1 MCICNILVLLRL
13 ITKQKNYTKG
23 NEITIRIL
31 ENREKT
37 LVGEE
42 LVVNIKLKHR
52 IQQLFRSTQN
62 YNYQFITMLLG
73 YEKTPSIQ
81 IDYF

>member
-1 MCICNILVLLRL
+1 MFLLRL

-42 LVVNIKLKHR
+42 LAVNIKLTHR
-52 IQQLFRSTQN
+52 IQQVFRSTQN